1 MNTSLCYIC
10 LVLQSAGW
18 NICFSNPKYC
28 TLFDI
33 FSWRLWFQWTAKPL
47 TVSLTSVM
55 HVAMAPHGWQPVP
68 ASLTTSFCFWY
79 FTVIFLNVFC
89 NTSHSMEIS
98 DLSFTFIQAT
108 SLIHWVTHS
117 QKKKK
122 IHRSR
127 QHTLCG
133 KTWDLCWSE
142 EKETVMQSWI

>member
-68 ASLTTSFCFWY
+68 ASLTTSFCF
-79 FTVIFLNVFC
+79 FTVIFF
-89 NTSHSMEIS
+89 M
-98 DLSFTFIQAT
+98 FFAT
-108 SLIHWVTHS
+108 PVSLWRSVIYLLLLYRLLHKYIEWVIH
-117 QKKKK
+117 KKKSIAPGSILSVERLEIYAEVRRRRRWCRAGSK
-122 IHRSR
+122 H
-127 QHTLCG
+127 Q
-133 KTWDLCWSE
+133 
-142 EKETVMQSWI
+142 